1 MISSCGC
8 GALGAG
14 VVLGAASILSIGPNN
29 LMLVREGL
37 VRGRVGFVATLVFAS
52 YLVLL
57 VTVFFLTDTILT
69 GLSPY
74 RSVLTWLGLGAV
86 SWFAFL
92 SFKAFVRPFGRRAAR
107 DVRGETLQ
115 GCLRRVMA
123 IVWLNPLTYIEMLLI
138 PASVCQSYQA
148 PPVRLEFLTGL
159 VVMFAIACYGYAFGS
174 GFFSSLFNQQRSLQ
188 IFDLTSGILL
198 TCVALFM
205 GIGVVPQIT

>member
-37 VRGRVGFVATLVFAS
+37 VRGRVGLVATLVFAS

-57 VTVFFLTDTILT
+57 ATVFFLTDTIMT
-69 GLSPY
+69 GLFPY

-92 SFKAFVRPFGRRAAR
+92 SFRAFVRPSGRRAEPE
-107 DVRGETLQ
+107 VQGEPLQ
-115 GCLRRVMA
+115 DCLRRVMA
-123 IVWLNPLTYIEMLLI
+123 IVWLNPLTYIELLLI
-138 PASVCQSYQA
+138 PASVCESFKA
-148 PPVRLEFLTGL
+148 PPVRLEFLASL
-159 VVMFAIACYGYAFGS
+159 IVMFAIACYGYSFGS
-174 GFFSSLFNQQRSLQ
+174 GLFSPLFNRQRSLQ
-188 IFDLTSGILL
+188 IFDLTSGLLL

-205 GIGVVPQIT
+205 GTGIVPRIS

>member
-37 VRGRVGFVATLVFAS
+37 MRGRVGLVATLVFAS

-57 VTVFFLTDTILT
+57 AMVFLLTDTILT

-92 SFKAFVRPFGRRAAR
+92 SFRAFVRPSGRQAVR
-107 DVRGETLQ
+107 DPKGETLHR
-115 GCLRRVMA
+115 CLGRVMA
-123 IVWLNPLTYIEMLLI
+123 IVWLNPLTYIDVLLI
-138 PASVCQSYQA
+138 PASVSESFQA
-148 PPVRLEFLTGL
+148 PPVRLEFLASL
-159 VVMFAIACYGYAFGS
+159 VVMFAIACYGYSFGS

-188 IFDLTSGILL
+188 IFDLTSGLLL

-205 GIGVVPQIT
+205 GIGIVPRLT

>member
-1 MISSCGC
+1 MISGCGC

-37 VRGRVGFVATLVFAS
+37 MRGRVGLVATVVFAS

-57 VTVFFLTDTILT
+57 ATVFFLTDTIAT

-92 SFKAFVRPFGRRAAR
+92 SFKAFVRPPGRQAER
-107 DVRGETLQ
+107 DAGGETLP
-115 GCLRRVMA
+115 GCLRRVLA
-123 IVWLNPLTYIEMLLI
+123 IVWLNPLTYIELLLI
-138 PASVCQSYQA
+138 PASVGQSFTA
-148 PPVRLEFLTGL
+148 PPVRLEFLASL
-159 VVMFAIACYGYAFGS
+159 IVMFAMACYGYSFGS
-174 GFFSSLFNQQRSLQ
+174 GLFSSLFSRRRSVQ
-188 IFDLTSGILL
+188 MFDLTSGLL
-198 TCVALFM
+198 LSCAALFM
-205 GIGVVPQIT
+205 GVEIAPHIN